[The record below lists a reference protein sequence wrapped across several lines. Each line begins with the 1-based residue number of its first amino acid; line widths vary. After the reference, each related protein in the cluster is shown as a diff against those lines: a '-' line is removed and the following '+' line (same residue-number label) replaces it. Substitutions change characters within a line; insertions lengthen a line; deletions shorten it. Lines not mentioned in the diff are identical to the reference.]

1 MIITLLKNL
10 LTFTKADFVLILL
23 IFYLTCSL
31 WSYFGCVSFQPNGLP
46 TNIWEHFCWFNYLSW
61 FFFLTSSA
69 GKMVH
74 ELHSVWLSDK
84 THHLSFPKTSSISG
98 ARSMKRARWQDRKL
112 ARLKTPI
119 DLSIFTSNHSLRP
132 AQQIPKCASVLSP
145 HVHPLPIAFDEA
157 IIIFRLDY
165 CTTPLFCLCVFLL
178 FSFSSSFNTNKAG
191 YSPLCKIIYGTN
203 SYSL

>member
-1 MIITLLKNL
+1 MKLFWLCVFPAKWPSHQHMRTLL
-10 LTFTKADFVLILL
+10 LI
-23 IFYLTCSL
+23 
-31 WSYFGCVSFQPNGLP
+31 
-46 TNIWEHFCWFNYLSW
+46 YLS
-61 FFFLTSSA
+61 FLVLLSNIFRWQNGSLA
-69 GKMVH
+69 
-74 ELHSVWLSDK
+74 SVWLSDK

-132 AQQIPKCASVLSP
+132 AQRIPKCASVLSP

-178 FSFSSSFNTNKAG
+178 FSFFSSFNTN
-191 YSPLCKIIYGTN
+191 
-203 SYSL
+203 